1 MLSAT
6 RVHWAELL
14 YIQQTRT
21 HTHFIPIG
29 KKFAFCMSPWCAGLH
44 LPCAPSDLALIR
56 ADLPAALILFS
67 CQLFTAHDRFYI
79 LRVQCF
85 VL

>member
-14 YIQQTRT
+14 YIQHT
-21 HTHFIPIG
+21 HTHALNPNRYEI
-29 KKFAFCMSPWCAGLH
+29 CLLH
-44 LPCAPSDLALIR
+44 VVLVRRPSSSPCAPSDLALIR